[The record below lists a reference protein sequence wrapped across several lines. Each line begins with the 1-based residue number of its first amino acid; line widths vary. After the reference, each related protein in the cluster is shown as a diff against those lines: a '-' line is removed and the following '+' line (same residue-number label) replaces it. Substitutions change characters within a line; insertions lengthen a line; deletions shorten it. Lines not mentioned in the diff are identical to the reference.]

1 MGKNFG
7 FWFIFS
13 RLQHLR
19 PLGYCAPKYK
29 KFDALMMTGPKQ
41 SRDSNLAWLNGL
53 SNSFLCALLSSL
65 LFYFISLHS
74 CIDVLFLGALAFC
87 ISVYFISSSV
97 SFLLAFLFVS
107 LFLSLSFLSHR
118 HTLASKQQLSS
129 EMKWCVDWDII
140 SPRFIW
146 SPLTLVASALNSR
159 TNILTIIASSLK
171 SAETPSSPASTS
183 YQSHLFDVKWFCS
196 SWQRCHR
203 RRRRRRRRHRRWCL
217 RRRRSKFRLQ
227 TITGSS
233 LSPVLLWMDWI
244 VVAGGGGVAV
254 VVVVLASD
262 KLSSWS
268 HVTGLKI

>member
-1 MGKNFG
+1 MTPLFCTTVVLQIHKICHWPCNFE
-7 FWFIFS
+7 
-13 RLQHLR
+13 
-19 PLGYCAPKYK
+19 
-29 KFDALMMTGPKQ
+29 Q
-41 SRDSNLAWLNGL
+41 SWDSNLAWLNGL
-53 SNSFLCALLSSL
+53 SNSFLCAQLSSL

-159 TNILTIIASSLK
+159 SNILTIIASSPK
-171 SAETPSSPASTS
+171 GAETPSSPASTS
-183 YQSHLFDVKWFCS
+183 YQSHLFVCPAP
-196 SWQRCHR
+196 
-203 RRRRRRRRHRRWCL
+203 L
-217 RRRRSKFRLQ
+217 RNSQLKF
-227 TITGSS
+227 
-233 LSPVLLWMDWI
+233 
-244 VVAGGGGVAV
+244 
-254 VVVVLASD
+254 LAF
-262 KLSSWS
+262 
-268 HVTGLKI
+268 